1 MKQVRKT
8 AMVVSKGHEQW
19 NLHSLFRHDTH
30 LESSSSRTEKLER
43 LLFDSSCIVALM
55 LDVNYK
61 W

>member
-1 MKQVRKT
+1 VRKG

-19 NLHSLFRHDTH
+19 NLRSLFWHDTD

-43 LLFDSSCIVALM
+43 LLFDSSCVVALM

>member
-1 MKQVRKT
+1 
-8 AMVVSKGHEQW
+8 MVVSKGHEQW